1 MQGDNRI
8 GIFLCQCGGLV
19 ADVLSL
25 PRIEKAV
32 KKLPGVSHTA
42 IHNYPC
48 SKTGL
53 SAIRSEIQTRNLNRV
68 VIAGCSP
75 RMMASFFENALSEV
89 GINSQLIDIVNI
101 RDFSAAVHRKEK
113 SLATTKAIGMVRAAA
128 ARLAVKQPLPRLS
141 QKVNPVV
148 AVIGG
153 GIAGISAALSLAH
166 QGVTVKLLEKSDALG
181 GFLNY
186 INILYPR
193 EILAREFLQ
202 EKLEQI
208 KQNPNIEVITGA
220 EIQEVAGSVGNYRIG
235 VSKQGERTAIDAG
248 AIVLATGSHY
258 FYPNGLYEYG
268 ADERVITQLEFEQQM
283 SRDAV
288 TARDLVF
295 IQCVGSRNEQRPYC
309 SRFCCPETFK
319 NVLHLKR
326 KTPGLNVTVI
336 FRGLTEYIREY
347 DEAVERGVQFIRYA
361 PANPPQVR
369 NGHVTVKDEKTE
381 REFEVPFD
389 LLILATP
396 QIPHENATSW
406 AKKFH
411 LPVDAYGFI
420 VEPHTKLRPRKFAP
434 EGVFVAGNVHWPGM
448 VGDAIAQGYSAAA
461 RAFTLVRQQVVERE
475 PVIARID
482 EKTCRGC
489 ERCVQECP
497 FQAITLVSDGDGFQH
512 AVIDEFIC
520 KGCGMCAV
528 VCICGAATVLH
539 LSDAQL
545 QGAAVL
551 G

>member
-1 MQGDNRI
+1 VQGDIRI

-19 ADVLSL
+19 SDVLSL
-25 PRIEKAV
+25 TRIEKAV

-48 SKTGL
+48 SKIGV
-53 SAIRSEIQTRNLNRV
+53 SAIRSEIQAKNMNRI

-89 GINSQLIDIVNI
+89 GINSQLIEIVNI
-101 RDFSAAVHRKEK
+101 RDFSAAVHRKERG
-113 SLATTKAIGMVRAAA
+113 LATTKAIGMVQAAVTSLA
-128 ARLAVKQPLPRLS
+128 AKQPLPRLS

-153 GIAGISAALSLAH
+153 GIAGMSAALSLAH
-166 QGVTVKLLEKSDALG
+166 QGITVKLLEKSDTLG
-181 GFLNY
+181 GFLNH

-202 EKLEQI
+202 EKLQQI
-208 KQNPNIEVITGA
+208 KQSANIDVTTGVA
-220 EIQEVAGSVGNYRIG
+220 IQEVTGSVGNYHIV
-235 VSKQGERTAIDAG
+235 VSKSGEQAVIDAG
-248 AIVLATGSHY
+248 AIVLAVGSQY
-258 FYPNGLYEYG
+258 YYPTGLYEYG
-268 ADERVITQLEFEQQM
+268 TDKRVITQLEFEQIM

-288 TARDLVF
+288 DARNLVF

-309 SRFCCPETFK
+309 SRFCCPESFK
-319 NVLHLKR
+319 NVLYLKR
-326 KTPGLNVTVI
+326 KQPSLNVTVI

-361 PANPPQVR
+361 PVDPPRVL
-369 NGHVTVKDEKTE
+369 NGHVTVRDEKTE

-396 QIPHENATSW
+396 QIPSADAPSW

-411 LPVDAYGFI
+411 LPVDEYGFI

-461 RAFTLVRQQVVERE
+461 RAFTLIQQQVVERE

-497 FQAITLVSDGDGFQH
+497 FQAITMVDDGDGFKH
-512 AVIDEFIC
+512 ARIDEFLC

-528 VCICGAATVLH
+528 VCICGAATVPH

-545 QGAAVL
+545 EGAV
-551 G
+551 